1 MRRID
6 RVKPLRRYRVPRY
19 PSHSD
24 PDPTLHPYPVP
35 FPFRRELLRAAAGF
49 GIAAALGCGHRE
61 KTKIVFTDPKNPF
74 LLKQS
79 GLPHQSSPYGTG
91 APVRIDDDR
100 AREVIDRVFRDEGF
114 SLEGGM
120 LYDRDG
126 IEFRTTGFD
135 PRHRIGY
142 VFGGWGNLDDNA
154 LESWQVTEREPVP
167 DGDPD
172 AIRKWI
178 EEREW
183 MVGRMPAPIREEV
196 ARVLA
201 MDDAKA
207 MATAFDEL
215 RVKWH
220 AELLS
225 LEEIRELEREAPGRK
240 EFVAVISQFDKRL
253 ETGHY
258 LGDDPPESAVRE
270 RLELLERNVREY
282 IAWARTQGLQ

>member
-6 RVKPLRRYRVPRY
+6 RVKPVRRYRVPRY

-49 GIAAALGCGHRE
+49 GIAASLGCGHRE
-61 KTKIVFTDPKNPF
+61 GAKIVFTDPGNPF

-79 GLPHQSSPYGTG
+79 GLPHQTSPYGTG
-91 APVRIDDDR
+91 APVRVDDDR

-114 SLEGGM
+114 SLERGL

-126 IEFRTTGFD
+126 IGFRTTGFD
-135 PRHRIGY
+135 PKRRVGY
-142 VFGGWGNLDDNA
+142 VFGGWTNLDESA
-154 LESWQVTEREPVP
+154 LESWQVTEREPIP
-167 DGDPD
+167 EGDPG
-172 AIRKWI
+172 AIRKWF
-178 EEREW
+178 EERSW
-183 MVGRMPAPIREEV
+183 MLKRMPAPIREEV
-196 ARVLA
+196 GRVVA
-201 MDDAKA
+201 MEDAKE
-207 MATAFDEL
+207 MATAFDDL
-215 RVKWH
+215 RVRWH

-225 LEEIRELEREAPGRK
+225 LQEAWELEHKAPARK
-240 EFVAVISQFDKRL
+240 EFVAVISQFDERL
-253 ETGHY
+253 ETGCY
-258 LGDDPPESAVRE
+258 RGEDPPDSVVRK